1 MDAKDRI
8 LDEKYRFAKEL
19 VAEAGDFLRQHLHDD
34 LEIEEKTDFTD
45 LVTHLDRQVQADMT
59 QKILSRYPDDVIYG
73 EESVNLQP
81 LNQGAVWVID
91 PIDGTNN
98 FVAQKTDFAVILA
111 YLEDGQGQ
119 FGLIYDVM
127 NDELYHGGGSFPV
140 CLNQEVLPKYEDKP
154 FHQGLIGMSAGL
166 FHQEKPNFRHF
177 ALQSLGTRSYGSAG
191 LSFCHV
197 LTGRLM
203 AHVTHVYP
211 WDFVAAGILGQSLGY
226 SLVRPDG
233 SQPTYEGREYLL
245 FVPTSKLEEVKGYL
259 SQ

>member
-19 VAEAGDFLRQHLHDD
+19 VTEAGDFLRQHLHDD

-98 FVAQKTDFAVILA
+98 FVIKILT
-111 YLEDGQGQ
+111 
-119 FGLIYDVM
+119 
-127 NDELYHGGGSFPV
+127 
-140 CLNQEVLPKYEDKP
+140 K
-154 FHQGLIGMSAGL
+154 
-166 FHQEKPNFRHF
+166 
-177 ALQSLGTRSYGSAG
+177 
-191 LSFCHV
+191 
-197 LTGRLM
+197 
-203 AHVTHVYP
+203 
-211 WDFVAAGILGQSLGY
+211 
-226 SLVRPDG
+226 
-233 SQPTYEGREYLL
+233 
-245 FVPTSKLEEVKGYL
+245 
-259 SQ
+259 

>member
-1 MDAKDRI
+1 M
-8 LDEKYRFAKEL
+8 DEKYHFAKEL
-19 VAEAGDFLRQHLHDD
+19 VAEAGAFLRQHLYDD
-34 LEIEEKTDFTD
+34 LQIEAKTDFTD

-59 QKILSRYPDDVIYG
+59 QKILSRYPDDIIYG

-127 NDELYHGGGSFPV
+127 QD
-140 CLNQEVLPKYEDKP
+140 VLPKYEDKP
-154 FHQGLIGMSAGL
+154 LHQGLIGMSAGL

-245 FVPTSKLEEVKGYL
+245 FIPTSKLEEVKGYL